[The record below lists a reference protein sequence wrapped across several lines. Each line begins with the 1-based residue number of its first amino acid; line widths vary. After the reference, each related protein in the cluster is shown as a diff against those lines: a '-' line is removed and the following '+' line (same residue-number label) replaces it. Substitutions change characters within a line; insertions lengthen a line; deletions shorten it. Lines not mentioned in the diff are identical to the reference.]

1 MHGLLLH
8 QHIDRHL
15 CSELGAIGYM
25 LNFTREWVLA
35 TLPSPHHVLEI
46 LSERF
51 SVAAAQLGLRHVP
64 RLFDEHHGTIT
75 GMHYRTLAQV
85 VAVITH
91 DYIPPASVMGTVIAA
106 TVDWYW
112 ACRAPK
118 FSPADIAALDVKC
131 TALQQAWAAL
141 DTPEWR
147 LTTRAAEERNLPKR
161 CVLLTTK
168 FHRAIE
174 HCADYVRE
182 WGPIEALTTETSE
195 SLHKQLKVFFRT

>member
-1 MHGLLLH
+1 M
-8 QHIDRHL
+8 
-15 CSELGAIGYM
+15 CSELGLTGYK
-25 LNFTREWVLA
+25 LNFIREHVLA

-64 RLFDEHHGTIT
+64 HLFDEHHGTIT

-91 DYIPPASVMGTVIAA
+91 DYIPPASVMGTVIGA

-118 FSPADIAALDVKC
+118 FSPADIVALEVKCAALE
-131 TALQQAWAAL
+131 AAWSAL
-141 DTPEWR
+141 DTPAWR
-147 LTTRAAEERNLPKR
+147 ATLTREPKVSKLPKR
-161 CVLLTTK
+161 SILLTNK
-168 FHRAIE
+168 FHRATT
-174 HCADYVRE
+174 HCADYIKE
-182 WGPIEALTTETSE
+182 WGPMEALTTETSE
-195 SLHKQLKVFFRT
+195 ALHKPLKEFFRT